1 MSVTVYVLE
10 CLILMAAFT
19 AIVLGAMRVNPVS
32 FVGDYPPEIQD
43 AYYRS
48 QGKERV
54 RKKLGVLMII
64 KKTAAFVVFVFLF
77 AWLAHLAGADA
88 FAEGLLC
95 AYGYMAVRVAFD
107 TFVLDWLVFPNL
119 RWARLP
125 GTEHMD
131 AAYRQKWF
139 HVKALLPMLPVFAAG
154 GPICAGLMVWIW

>member
-19 AIVLGAMRVNPVS
+19 ALVLGAMRVNPVS

-77 AWLAHLAGADA
+77 AWPIWRGRTRSRRGF
-88 FAEGLLC
+88 FAPTG
-95 AYGYMAVRVAFD
+95 
-107 TFVLDWLVFPNL
+107 TWLYEWPSTRSFWTGWCS
-119 RWARLP
+119 R
-125 GTEHMD
+125 T
-131 AAYRQKWF
+131 
-139 HVKALLPMLPVFAAG
+139 
-154 GPICAGLMVWIW
+154 